1 MYCFGVNLMAEYYIS
16 YEEMNEFVDDILK
29 NIPDESL
36 LHEYKAEL
44 LAAITGYYGGENKS
58 TSSEMIA
65 LWQNSITEKSEL
77 LIRNRYIRVQK
88 FMLEFLTLVC
98 TSGIIDAIIS
108 SVLVGSITG
117 FNISIGSSITIFIW
131 EFLSSVKKLE
141 DWDFCIY
148 LQAVKHYKKHKSFTK
163 TELCEWLPNNS
174 FCNIEKKD
182 IWNCKYLQENGL
194 CDMHINGKVD
204 VALNSLIEKGLL
216 RKTYDGDEYSFTFE
230 K

>member
-1 MYCFGVNLMAEYYIS
+1 MYCFGVNLMAEYYVS
-16 YEEMNEFVDDILK
+16 YEEMNELVDDILK
-29 NIPDESL
+29 KIPDESL

-131 EFLSSVKKLE
+131 EFLALYESCSFSGH
-141 DWDFCIY
+141 FC
-148 LQAVKHYKKHKSFTK
+148 
-163 TELCEWLPNNS
+163 
-174 FCNIEKKD
+174 
-182 IWNCKYLQENGL
+182 
-194 CDMHINGKVD
+194 
-204 VALNSLIEKGLL
+204 
-216 RKTYDGDEYSFTFE
+216 
-230 K
+230 